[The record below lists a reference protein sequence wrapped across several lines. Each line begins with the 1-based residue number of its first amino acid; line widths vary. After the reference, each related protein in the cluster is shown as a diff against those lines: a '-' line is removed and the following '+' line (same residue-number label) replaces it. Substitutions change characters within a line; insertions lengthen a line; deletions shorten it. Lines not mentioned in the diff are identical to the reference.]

1 MAYKTFLTI
10 GVSLSTLLFVYI
22 GLTYMLTG
30 YGFRFDVGWYLTSL
44 APHSWAAMGVAMSV
58 GMSVTGEL

>member
-10 GVSLSTLLFVYI
+10 GVSLSTLLFIYI
-22 GLTYMLTG
+22 GLTYMFTG
-30 YGFRFDVGWYLTSL
+30 YGFRLDVGWYLTSL
-44 APHSWAAMGVAMSV
+44 VPHSWAAMGVAMSV